1 MRKSSRPSPAVDRPG
16 PPAANAPPR
25 QQHQQFQQ
33 QQSMPKSQPA
43 KPQGEIHTGHGADS
57 ALERMKQWERGR
69 AAQGGRG
76 GDKPSNDRW

>member
-1 MRKSSRPSPAVDRPG
+1 
-16 PPAANAPPR
+16 
-25 QQHQQFQQ
+25 
-33 QQSMPKSQPA
+33 MPKSQPA